1 MLPSSLSSFWR
12 FILKSYGDTLVS
24 TDFLRALIRC
34 ALWLLENQLPFFV
47 LQELYHSAFGS
58 YPDIY
63 PPFLELTFKFFHLYN
78 HQGKKPIGR
87 VLNFTDLLRTFF
99 LPPPGKSQEKKQ
111 NTTEHELELEIFSQM
126 LHLPN
131 ATQLHAAGVM
141 FCATKAND
149 CLT

>member
-34 ALWLLENQLPFFV
+34 DLWLLENQLPFFV
-47 LQELYHSAFGS
+47 LQKLYHSAFGS
-58 YPDIY
+58 SDIY

-87 VLNFTDLLRTFF
+87 VLHFTDLLRTFF

-111 NTTEHELELEIFSQM
+111 NTTEDDLERLRKMFETTKALIK
-126 LHLPN
+126 HLPN
-131 ATQLHAAGVM
+131 ATQLNCMQQV
-141 FCATKAND
+141 
-149 CLT
+149 